1 MKHKL
6 ASYLET
12 LGANEGYGE
21 ELWRLYRANGQAVP
35 EAWQKI
41 FLSLEEG
48 GSPDASPDASPAAQG
63 ARHNGAAT
71 PAAVLPAPVLLDGD
85 RIEPLRGGAARLAAN
100 MESSLAVPTATS
112 QRNIAVSRLEAYRR
126 QLNQQLA
133 GQNRK
138 LSITHILAWALVR
151 ALEEFPALNRAYTVV
166 DGTPGRIERAHVNL
180 GLAVD
185 VERAGGRALLVPVV
199 QHAGELNF
207 SDFAAECARL
217 IRAAQTGKILPQ
229 ELMGATISLTNP
241 GTIGTR
247 ASVPRL
253 MAGQGAILAA
263 GAVAYPAGF
272 EGVPEATLRVL
283 GVGKTFTLTCT
294 YDHRIVQGAES
305 GAFLARV
312 EALLAGADGL
322 YERIFGDLGFAF
334 PAISL
339 PGPVLGAAAAG
350 GAPDPELV
358 RKQAA
363 VFQLVHMFRVRGH
376 LLATVDPLEMRVAAP
391 HPELELDHYGLSAVD
406 LDQRFVCPLAGRAA
420 GDECSLRDILKTLRA
435 TYCGPLALEFMHL
448 QRPEERQWLQE
459 QLEPQQGRLGVPDGL
474 RCRILD
480 KLTQAEEFERLLH
493 TRFVGHKR
501 FSLEGAEALIPA
513 LDHLL
518 NLATA
523 DGAEQVVLG
532 MSHRGRLNVLVTIL
546 GLSMSEMFSKFEDL
560 DPDSVEGSGDV
571 KYHIG
576 AEGSHTSPGGQS
588 LAVELIANPSH
599 LEAVDPVVE
608 GSTRARQDRR
618 PDPLRQIIIP
628 VLIHGDAAFAGQ
640 GVVAETLNLSQL
652 GGYRTGGTVHLVVN
666 NQIGFTTS
674 PAGARS
680 SLYCTDV
687 ARTVQAPIFH
697 VNGDRPEAVIRAL
710 ELAYAFRRR
719 YSKDVVVDIVCYRR
733 HGHNEGDDPS
743 LTAPVLY
750 RKIDQHPSVRALYE
764 QELTAQG
771 TLSAEQAALTHQ
783 AIKDALSQAA
793 DAKTSP
799 VPEPEP
805 ASESVDVPPPGDS
818 AATAEMLTAVGAG
831 LSTLPE
837 SFHLHPKLRTFI
849 DRRRRAVEERG
860 AVDWSLA
867 EALALGSLALEGV
880 PVRMAGQD
888 TGRGTFSQRH
898 AVLYD
903 YEDGSS
909 YIPLAHLSTAQQ
921 PVEIYDSLLSEEA
934 ALGFEFG
941 YAMSHPT
948 ALVLWEAQFGDF
960 ANSAQVI
967 IDQFLAASQTKWS
980 RTCALGLLLPH
991 GYEGQGPEHSS
1002 ARLERFLQL
1011 SAENNWRI
1019 ANCTTAAQYFHL
1031 LRSQG
1036 RRQPRLP
1043 LVVLTPKS
1051 LLRNPEVASPLA
1063 QLTAGAFLPVLGD
1076 AGADPS
1082 AVRRVIL
1089 CSGKVYYDLARAR
1102 KERGAT
1108 STASTASTAIVRVER
1123 LYPFPAAEIAV
1134 ELARYPQSAN
1144 IGDVRWVQEEPENMG
1159 AWTFVAPRL
1168 HTLLETLLGGRAR
1181 LRGITRRASAS
1192 PATGSLRR
1200 HQQEQAALI
1209 AQAFED

>member
-6 ASYLET
+6 ESYLET

-21 ELWRLYRANGQAVP
+21 ELWRLYRANAQSVP
-35 EAWQKI
+35 VEWREI
-41 FLSLEEG
+41 FG
-48 GSPDASPDASPAAQG
+48 GFDAPGAPIQNGVGTAADSD
-63 ARHNGAAT
+63 T
-71 PAAVLPAPVLLDGD
+71 
-85 RIEPLRGGAARLAAN
+85 ITPLRGGAARLAAN

-112 QRNIAVSRLEAYRR
+112 QRTIAVTRLEAYRR
-126 QLNQQLA
+126 HLNQQLA

-138 LSITHILAWALVR
+138 FSITHLLAWALVR

-166 DGTPGRIERAHVNL
+166 DGGPGQIEHAHVNL

-199 QHAGELNF
+199 QHAEELNF
-207 SDFAAECARL
+207 PDFAAACARL

-312 EALLAGADGL
+312 DALLGGAAGF
-322 YERIFGDLGFAF
+322 YERIFGELGLAL
-334 PAISL
+334 PAL
-339 PGPVLGAAAAG
+339 AAPGPVLGAADAG

-358 RKQAA
+358 RKHAA

-376 LLATVDPLEMRVAAP
+376 LLATVDPLEMRAAEP
-391 HPELELDHYGLSAVD
+391 HPELELDHYGLSAAD
-406 LDQRFVCPLAGRAA
+406 LEQRFLCPLAGRAP
-420 GDECSLRDILKTLRA
+420 GEECSLRDIVDTLRA

-459 QLEPQQGRLGVPDGL
+459 HLEPQQGRLGVSADL
-474 RCRILD
+474 RRHILD
-480 KLTQAEEFERLLH
+480 KLTHAEEFEHLLQA
-493 TRFVGHKR
+493 RFVGHKR

-513 LDHLL
+513 LDHML
-518 NLATA
+518 NLAVG

-576 AEGSHTSPGGQS
+576 AEGSHTSPAGQS
-588 LAVELIANPSH
+588 LAIELIANPSH

-608 GSTRARQDRR
+608 GSTRARQDLR
-618 PDPLRQIIIP
+618 PDPLRQLIIP

-652 GGYRTGGTVHLVVN
+652 GGYRTGGTIHVVVN

-680 SLYCTDV
+680 SLYCTDI

-697 VNGDRPEAVIRAL
+697 VNGDRPEAVVRAA

-719 YSKDVVVDIVCYRR
+719 FRKDVVVDIVCYRR
-733 HGHNEGDDPS
+733 HGHNEADDPS

-750 RKIDQHPSVRALYE
+750 RKIDQHPSVRTLYE

-783 AIKDALSQAA
+783 TIKDALSQAA
-793 DAKTSP
+793 EAKTSP
-799 VPEPEP
+799 APDPETAPEP
-805 ASESVDVPPPGDS
+805 APEPTAAPPPGES
-818 AATAEMLTAVGAG
+818 AASMELLAAVGVG
-831 LSTLPE
+831 LTTLPA
-837 SFHLHPKLRTFI
+837 SFHLHPKLHTFI
-849 DRRRRAVEERG
+849 DRRRRAVAERG
-860 AVDWSLA
+860 LIDWSLA

-903 YEDGSS
+903 YDDSSS
-909 YIPLAHLSTAQQ
+909 YIPLAHLDPAQQ

-1011 SAENNWRI
+1011 SAENNWRV

-1063 QLTAGAFLPVLGD
+1063 ELTAGTFLPVLGD

-1102 KERGAT
+1102 KERGD
-1108 STASTASTAIVRVER
+1108 SSTAIIRVER
-1123 LYPFPAAEIAV
+1123 LYPFPAAEIEAA
-1134 ELARYPQSAN
+1134 LARYPQN
-1144 IGDVRWVQEEPENMG
+1144 GDVRWLQEEPENMG

-1168 HTLLETLLGGRAR
+1168 ETLIKNLPGGRAR

-1200 HQQEQAALI
+1200 HQQEQAALL
-1209 AQAFED
+1209 AQAFAD